1 MHVSAVVNTFSVS
14 FLAISWYQSFYVP
27 TSAENNAQS
36 MNRSCQ
42 TKPCCLRGRNIC
54 DGLKITLGDE
64 STNCDAFIKNNWTS
78 VQPMFSIEL
87 GESLDKS
94 VHQYENASIIY
105 AAINIPLDC
114 FDDKVGCRPKI
125 YIWSKIECDDD
136 EFDHVDRLHLIL
148 FRQMFEFDISHLPN
162 MVKGTYP
169 YAEFYRGALW
179 YPKVL
184 RCHRYLWYRCV
195 RHPKYNVYMRT
206 EIGEEYK
213 KIEAYEDIVSNQ
225 ISNKLLE
232 QFKSVIITPKMVHL
246 PRSRP
251 SLEDALDSKSDDC
264 TTEIETW
271 SLFTIKLRNT
281 SFRQSLVEAA
291 NTWYIEATHQYV
303 HLRMFHQFSNN
314 YLMVMKHHDS
324 GFIKQRMDYWT
335 QKITRMIARLQLIFD
350 IFIEIGFP
358 WDPPME
364 HFRELELDI

>member
-1 MHVSAVVNTFSVS
+1 
-14 FLAISWYQSFYVP
+14 
-27 TSAENNAQS
+27 

-78 VQPMFSIEL
+78 VQPVFSIEL
-87 GESLDKS
+87 GESLDSGYYTVLLIDVDLTES

-125 YIWSKIECDDD
+125 YIWSKIECDKD
-136 EFDHVDRLHLIL
+136 EFDHVDRLHLLL

-162 MVKGTYP
+162 MVKETYP

-195 RHPKYNVYMRT
+195 RHPKYNVYMKT

-232 QFKSVIITPKMVHL
+232 QFKSVIITPKMVQYENASCFLFIVMNKL

-251 SLEDALDSKSDDC
+251 SLEDSLDSKREEC
-264 TTEIETW
+264 TSEIGTW
-271 SLFTIKLRNT
+271 SLFTIKLRNS
-281 SFRQSLVEAA
+281 SFRQSLMEAA
-291 NTWYIEATHQYV
+291 NAWYIEATHQYV
-303 HLRMFHQFSNN
+303 HLRMLHQFSNN
-314 YLMVMKHHDS
+314 YLMVMKYHDS